1 MKKKIIILIA
11 GVVLATG
18 ITTGCQKIKYKD
30 DFRAPF
36 AGKYACTLRV
46 LKINMLRHE
55 GNLLFSIPVTQSI
68 KILGD
73 SDLVLNQ
80 IYSVIYAKEKKG
92 LDTVRFD
99 YSHSIYYGMDTTY
112 YFQNYRSGGNTRTV
126 YFTIKK
132 DTISIL
138 INEDD
143 NNDYYE
149 YSITG
154 VKE

>member
-11 GVVLATG
+11 GVVLAIG

-30 DFRAPF
+30 DFIAPF

-46 LKINMLRHE
+46 LKIDMLRHE

-99 YSHSIYYGMDTTY
+99 YSHSIYYGMDTIY
-112 YFQNYRSGGNTRTV
+112 YFQNYRSQDYRFV
-126 YFTIKK
+126 DLTIKK
-132 DTISIL
+132 DTISIS
-138 INEDD
+138 INEED

>member
-11 GVVLATG
+11 GVVLAIG

-46 LKINMLRHE
+46 LKIDMLRHE

-99 YSHSIYYGMDTTY
+99 YSHSIYYGMDTIY
-112 YFQNYRSGGNTRTV
+112 YFQNYRSQDYRFV
-126 YFTIKK
+126 DLTIKK
-132 DTISIL
+132 DTISIS
-138 INEDD
+138 INEED

>member
-1 MKKKIIILIA
+1 MKKNIIILIA
-11 GVVLATG
+11 GVVLAIG
-18 ITTGCQKIKYKD
+18 ITTSCQKIKYKD

-46 LKINMLRHE
+46 FKINMLRHE
-55 GNLLFSIPVTQSI
+55 YNLLFSIPITQSI

-99 YSHSIYYGMDTTY
+99 YSHSIYYGMDTIY
-112 YFQNYRSGGNTRTV
+112 YFQNYRSQDYRFV
-126 YFTIKK
+126 DLTIKK
-132 DTISIL
+132 DTISIS
-138 INEDD
+138 INEED
-143 NNDYYE
+143 NNDFYE

>member
-11 GVVLATG
+11 GVFLAIG

-99 YSHSIYYGMDTTY
+99 YSHSIYYGMDTIY
-112 YFQNYRSGGNTRTV
+112 YFQNYRSQDYRFV
-126 YFTIKK
+126 DLTIKK
-132 DTISIL
+132 DTIFIS
-138 INEDD
+138 INEKD

>member
-1 MKKKIIILIA
+1 MKKNIIILIA
-11 GVVLATG
+11 GVVLALG

-55 GNLLFSIPVTQSI
+55 GNLLFSIPVTQTI

-99 YSHSIYYGMDTTY
+99 YSHSIYYGMDTIY
-112 YFQNYRSGGNTRTV
+112 YFHNYRSQDYRFV
-126 YFTIKK
+126 DLTIKK
-132 DTISIL
+132 DTLSISIH
-138 INEDD
+138 EED

>member
-1 MKKKIIILIA
+1 MKKNIIILIA
-11 GVVLATG
+11 GVVLAIG

-99 YSHSIYYGMDTTY
+99 YSHSIYYGMDTIY
-112 YFQNYRSGGNTRTV
+112 YFQNFRSQDYRFV
-126 YFTIKK
+126 DLTIKK
-132 DTISIL
+132 DTISIS
-138 INEDD
+138 INEED